1 MGEVMSKKIEET
13 KRDQIVMLLPSYN
26 PDEKLV
32 KFVDEL
38 IAAGLTEIVV
48 VDDGGKED
56 TQHYFDEVADKV
68 HLVRHAVNQG
78 KGRAL
83 KTGLNYIKLTY
94 DDSLMGVIAADSD
107 GQHPIS
113 AILDCKQAM
122 IENPEKMILAVRRFA
137 KGHVPL
143 PNLLG
148 NLITV
153 GVFFGLTQT
162 SFSDTQCGLRCFPHN
177 ILNDMIATHGER
189 FEYENI
195 MLIDVRKKGIDY
207 VEVPMDAVYIED
219 NQTSHFNKVTDSI
232 IIYRSIL
239 KFAVF
244 PILAGLIGFLFSYL
258 YFMNIGCLADR
269 NILITYA
276 AGALLSWLMMSFT
289 IKNEKKLDTL
299 YVVLLV
305 AATTAIFFFLYKW
318 LFTYAGA
325 WWLTAI
331 VAAPL
336 SYALYL
342 RARFGKKP
350 KKTKFNP
357 DDKSEETVTEKTE
370 PKETPEKEAPAKEDK
385 AKDKKPKNKP
395 KTKKKKTD
403 SEKKD
408 N

>member
-1 MGEVMSKKIEET
+1 MSKNNNIEI
-13 KRDQIVMLLPSYN
+13 KRDKIVMLLPSYN
-26 PDEKLV
+26 PDDKLV

-38 IAAGLTEIVV
+38 IKAGLTEIVV
-48 VDDGGKED
+48 VDDGGKQE
-56 TQHYFDEVADKV
+56 TQKYFDEVADKV

-83 KTGLNYIKLTY
+83 KTGLNYIKLNY
-94 DDSLMGVIAADSD
+94 GDSLMGVLAADSD

-113 AILDCKQAM
+113 AILDCKNAM

-143 PNLLG
+143 PNLMG

-153 GVFFGLTQT
+153 AVFFGLTQT
-162 SFSDTQCGLRCFPHN
+162 FFSDTQCGLRGFPHN
-177 ILNDMIATHGER
+177 IIDDMIETHGER

-195 MLIDVRKKGIDY
+195 MLIDVRKKGIDF

-239 KFAVF
+239 KFAMF
-244 PILAGLIGFLFSYL
+244 PVIAGLLGFLFSYL

-276 AGALLSWLMMSFT
+276 AGSLISWLLLSFT
-289 IKNEKKLDTL
+289 IKRERKLDTL
-299 YVVLLV
+299 FVILSIAL
-305 AATTAIFFFLYKW
+305 ATAVFFFLYK
-318 LFTYAGA
+318 LLLTYAGA

-331 VAAPL
+331 LAAPL
-336 SYALYL
+336 SYAIYL
-342 RARFGKKP
+342 RSRFGKKP
-350 KKTKFNP
+350 MKTKF
-357 DDKSEETVTEKTE
+357 K
-370 PKETPEKEAPAKEDK
+370 PENQKQ
-385 AKDKKPKNKP
+385 KK
-395 KTKKKKTD
+395 
-403 SEKKD
+403 
-408 N
+408 